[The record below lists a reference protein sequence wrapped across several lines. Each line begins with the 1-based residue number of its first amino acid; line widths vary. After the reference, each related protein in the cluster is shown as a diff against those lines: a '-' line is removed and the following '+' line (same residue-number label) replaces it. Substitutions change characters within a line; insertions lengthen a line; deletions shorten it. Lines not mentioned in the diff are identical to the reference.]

1 MSLLIRDAYDYDT
14 ASFKNNIKVQYCKTC
29 FKILRLLSG
38 ITDGVQVQFRSTL
51 FLRTRR
57 LHMYYRREQASS
69 APSHPRAQ
77 HLPQLTKALDTC
89 TTTAHPLPAHLHP
102 VLSSTSLHP
111 GTYPAPLPPQI
122 TAPTYVN
129 SPSGGVYTAYPL
141 SPTKTVNT
149 SICIKLLLV
158 NDRRTYNIATF

>member
-77 HLPQLTKALDTC
+77 HLPQLTKARDTC
-89 TTTAHPLPAHLHP
+89 TTRHTLC
-102 VLSSTSLHP
+102 
-111 GTYPAPLPPQI
+111 Q
-122 TAPTYVN
+122 PTFI
-129 SPSGGVYTAYPL
+129 PFCRRQA
-141 SPTKTVNT
+141 
-149 SICIKLLLV
+149 SIQVHIRPRCHH
-158 NDRRTYNIATF
+158 R